1 MHSLFSFWTS
11 IDAGTLKRKT
21 VHAQNPNCDVF
32 EGPHFGYPKDRTDFY
47 LHTQVLKHPIDNSLS
62 GLVALNEK
70 EVNKKHET
78 IEEFSVDEF
87 HAHAIVKVLKN
98 EPVTKVNIGG
108 YFGLECTDTVF
119 DKLLKYIVAQLPQ
132 AGDEEDNA
140 LEVLQLCHKT
150 IM

>member
-1 MHSLFSFWTS
+1 M
-11 IDAGTLKRKT
+11 
-21 VHAQNPNCDVF
+21 
-32 EGPHFGYPKDRTDFY
+32 
-47 LHTQVLKHPIDNSLS
+47 
-62 GLVALNEK
+62 
-70 EVNKKHET
+70 
-78 IEEFSVDEF
+78 
-87 HAHAIVKVLKN
+87 
-98 EPVTKVNIGG
+98 TKVNIGG